1 MTRCSPVCT
10 PTLPA
15 LRRLELE
22 LAPQPPHSARLCGP
36 AHPTPAAVRALIGRA
51 PRLQI
56 RVIMAASAAEWLQQA
71 QRTRVIAI
79 GGLHGDGDG
88 DGRLRAEL
96 EEHWGRLR
104 RELAGV
110 TGVTIAA
117 Q

>member
-15 LRRLELE
+15 LRRLELD
-22 LAPQPPHSARLCGP
+22 LAPQPPHSARLSGP

-51 PRLQI
+51 PRLRV
-56 RVIMAASAAEWLQQA
+56 RVIIAPSAAEWLQLA

-79 GGLHGDGDG
+79 GGLHGDGGG
-88 DGRLRAEL
+88 DGKLRAEL
-96 EEHWGRLR
+96 EEQWGRLQ
-104 RELAGV
+104 RELAAV
-110 TGVTIAA
+110 SGVTIVA